1 MPALY
6 DEIDR
11 LRADRD
17 AMLRKADLLW
27 EGIASLSAAL
37 ATVRAE
43 RDDLRAQVTAL
54 RTLRELDI
62 QWLHGLA
69 RFADA
74 VEGRP

>member
-1 MPALY
+1 MNLVPALY
-6 DEIDR
+6 AALDR
-11 LRADRD
+11 LRAEINTVRAERD
-17 AMLRKADLLW
+17 AL
-27 EGIASLSAAL
+27 
-37 ATVRAE
+37 RAE

-74 VEGRP
+74 VEVRP